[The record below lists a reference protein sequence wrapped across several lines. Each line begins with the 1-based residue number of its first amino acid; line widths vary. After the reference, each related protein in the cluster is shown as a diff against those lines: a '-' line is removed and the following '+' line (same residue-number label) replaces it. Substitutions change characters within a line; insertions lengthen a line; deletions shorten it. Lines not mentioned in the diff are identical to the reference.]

1 MAQQNRQ
8 AVLEAATALF
18 SERGWSASVRDI
30 ASSAGVSVETVY
42 THFGSKVDLLN
53 QVVDVAVVG
62 DDDPVALMDRPE
74 FAALSMGSRNERAT
88 AAAALNTALN
98 RRTTSLLTALR
109 EAAAVEPVMAQRL
122 EALRES
128 QRLTV
133 HVAAAMV
140 AGRKVTTVEA
150 DGLWAVLSQDVYEL
164 LSGSADW
171 SPAQYNEWVAEA
183 ITRLLHLDD

>member
-88 AAAALNTALN
+88 AAAALNTAIN

>member
-88 AAAALNTALN
+88 AAAALNTAIN

-109 EAAAVEPVMAQRL
+109 EAAAVKPVMAQRL